1 MNKIRLL
8 ITANDR
14 ILRNCLVEI
23 LKTQANIS
31 ILATSGNDN
40 NILQKIKQFN
50 PNIILLEKRLEN
62 ENSLSALITFKNDF
76 PLAKIIVMDTIVKQS
91 EVLLYLKAGAS
102 GFIFKDSSLNNFL
115 INIRTTND
123 NSNVM
128 PPLLTD
134 SLFSQIV
141 KQTVSDNNLKTRK
154 SVLMTSEE
162 KYVNELFNSGQNIKK
177 IAKTIGISSIEVK
190 DLINRSMDILTKNL
204 SDKLLTVIKLMNLL
218 EQFPTVN
225 RWSII
230 NLSAKYD
237 LTKRKGIHSPERANS
252 FMILLPN
259 NVTLFFYV
267 SESNKKLVSMQEFLS
282 KRKIAIKEEA
292 HKKLLRKE
300 SVKIAKENNLQIKK
314 RKKDKKSMTIQS
326 TKKLI

>member
-23 LKTQANIS
+23 LKAQANIS
-31 ILATSGNDN
+31 ILTTWGNDN

-50 PNIILLEKRLEN
+50 PNVILLEKRLEN

-91 EVLLYLKAGAS
+91 EILLYLKAGAS

-123 NSNVM
+123 KSNVL
-128 PPLLTD
+128 PPLLAD
-134 SLFSQIV
+134 SLFSRIV
-141 KQTVSDNNLKTRK
+141 NQTVNENNLKATK
-154 SVLMTSEE
+154 FVLMTSNE
-162 KYVNELFNSGQNIKK
+162 KHVNELFNKGENIKE

-190 DLINRSMDILTKNL
+190 DLINRSMDILTKSL

-225 RWSII
+225 GWSII

-237 LTKRKGIHSPERANS
+237 LTKRKGIHSPGRVNS

-259 NVTLFFYV
+259 NVTLYFYV
-267 SESNKKLVSMQEFLS
+267 SQSNKKLVSMQEFLK
-282 KRKIAIKEEA
+282 KRKIAIKEDDGK
-292 HKKLLRKE
+292 KKLRKG
-300 SVKIAKENNLQIKK
+300 SMKITKENNLQIKK
-314 RKKDKKSMTIQS
+314 RKKIRNQ
-326 TKKLI
+326 